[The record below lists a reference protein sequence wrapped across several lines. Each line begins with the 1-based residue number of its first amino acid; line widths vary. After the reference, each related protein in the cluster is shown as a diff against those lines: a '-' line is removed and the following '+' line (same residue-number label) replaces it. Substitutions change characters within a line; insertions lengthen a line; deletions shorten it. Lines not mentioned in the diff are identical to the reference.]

1 MVSSR
6 LVNFFFKYASD
17 LLIQFRVWYCL
28 TRHPPEN
35 FFIICLEPPKTFCSQ
50 MRERGQLTGSVTRR
64 NSLFLFLVP
73 QNITFSRAERIMFCA
88 WWSLFH
94 VWSRSIGLLFKE
106 VGFPWCSGGPRSQ
119 IANQLAKNDFIKRKK
134 NIGRRRG
141 ELKVY

>member
-6 LVNFFFKYASD
+6 LVNFFFKYAPD

-28 TRHPPEN
+28 IRHPPEN

-73 QNITFSRAERIMFCA
+73 RLSEHHFFKGRKDHVLCLVVFVSRLEPIY
-88 WWSLFH
+88 WSIVQRSGVSLVFR
-94 VWSRSIGLLFKE
+94 WATQPNSR
-106 VGFPWCSGGPRSQ
+106 PTAQ
-119 IANQLAKNDFIKRKK
+119 KR
-134 NIGRRRG
+134 
-141 ELKVY
+141 LY